1 MTIVSSLKHKNTQP
15 LYIFNRENP
24 QNSEPQNGPRTG
36 LDFIAL
42 LICTLKIGLH
52 DGTFRWRGRNG
63 SAIYEL
69 NPKTLTSGLDD
80 FPRASHPTEVKK
92 YFLDFLYI

>member
-1 MTIVSSLKHKNTQP
+1 M
-15 LYIFNRENP
+15 
-24 QNSEPQNGPRTG
+24 
-36 LDFIAL
+36 
-42 LICTLKIGLH
+42 KIGLH

-80 FPRASHPTEVKK
+80 FPRASHPTEEERHVDLRCWMALASK
-92 YFLDFLYI
+92 LMADIGEIIGNIPHTNFLYDAHV